1 MKVVNALSLRRK
13 FGEVIDGV
21 CRDKEPVMVTR
32 ANKPMVV
39 IISHEEYKKLAQKN
53 EAGKRLT
60 RVLYDINKWSNEQE
74 DKLRGLNAVEIIR
87 EIRQGK

>member
-1 MKVVNALSLRRK
+1 
-13 FGEVIDGV
+13 
-21 CRDKEPVMVTR
+21 MVTR

-39 IISHEEYKKLAQKN
+39 IISHEEYKRLAEKN
-53 EAGKRLT
+53 EAGKKLT